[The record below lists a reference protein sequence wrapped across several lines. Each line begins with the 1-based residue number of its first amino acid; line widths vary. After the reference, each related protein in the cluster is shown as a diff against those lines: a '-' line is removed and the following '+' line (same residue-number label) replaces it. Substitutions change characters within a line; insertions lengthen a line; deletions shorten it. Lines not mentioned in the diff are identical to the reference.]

1 MKKTLSMILA
11 AMLVGTMAVTA
22 SAVETLPEDL
32 QGKIGFGIQKAT
44 TGWLIDGVKSEG
56 EYYDVDYKTEWCVGV
71 CSDAAASDTAQALPV
86 DLAMSWDEEYVYI
99 WMSYT
104 EATGHK
110 FTAAD
115 HPAFWDGEIIQ
126 LGFAD
131 MDVVAGEATD
141 RLETGYGQYSD
152 SGEKTTI
159 NWASPL
165 DAPVQGYAA
174 DNGAVEDFECFI
186 DGNTVTY
193 EIRVPVNSFTEKTA
207 AEGYEFKFCP
217 VICYDGGAGAYY
229 MWSLGDGITGGPKD
243 AYQHVN
249 VKMEAAPVVETEAEV
264 VEEVVADTAVAAP
277 ATFDAAIVAAV
288 AAIVSAAGYAIS
300 KKH

>member
-1 MKKTLSMILA
+1 MKKTLSLILA
-11 AMLVGTMAVTA
+11 AMLLGTMAVTA
-22 SAVETLPEDL
+22 SAVDTLPADL

-44 TGWLIDGVKSEG
+44 TTWLVDGVKSEG
-56 EYYDVDYKTEWCVGV
+56 EYYDVEYSTDWCVGV

-86 DLAMSWDEEYVYI
+86 DLAMSWDEEYVYV

-104 EATGHK
+104 EETGHK

-115 HPAFWDGEIIQ
+115 HPDFWDGEIVQ

-131 MDVVAGEATD
+131 MDVVPGEAAD

-174 DNGAVEDFECFI
+174 SNGAVEDFECFI
-186 DGNTVTY
+186 DGNTVSY
-193 EIRVPVNSFTEKTA
+193 EIRVPVNAFTNNA
-207 AEGYEFKFCP
+207 AKEGYEFKFCP
-217 VICYDGGAGAYY
+217 VICYDGGNSTYF

-249 VKMEAAPVVETEAEV
+249 VKMEAAPVVETVAEV
-264 VEEVVADTAVAAP
+264 VEEAADATAP
-277 ATFDAAIVAAV
+277 ATFDAGIVAAV

-300 KKH
+300 KKR